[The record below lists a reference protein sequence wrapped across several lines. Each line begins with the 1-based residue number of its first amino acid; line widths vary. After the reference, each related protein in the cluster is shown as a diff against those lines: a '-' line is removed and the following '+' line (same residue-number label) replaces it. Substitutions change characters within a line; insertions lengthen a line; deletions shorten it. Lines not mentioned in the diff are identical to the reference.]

1 MIVEMRTYRIKSGM
15 RAKFVEVLR
24 TKGFAELKRIG
35 VKVAGPF
42 VSVED
47 EMTLFWMRGF
57 PDANARETM
66 TDQFYGGEAWRRE
79 LSDALM
85 PNLEMYDVVAVE
97 MPESAVQWV

>member
-15 RAKFVEVLR
+15 RAKFAEVLR

-47 EMTLFWMRGF
+47 EVTLFWMRGF
-57 PDANARETM
+57 PDSASRESM
-66 TDQFYGGEAWRRE
+66 ADQFYGGEVWTRE
-79 LSDALM
+79 LADALL
-85 PNLEMYDVVAVE
+85 PILEKYDVVTVE
-97 MPESAVQWV
+97 APEGTVQWL